1 MLEIL
6 SAAANSDL
14 TTLATAKRELGVA
27 DATQDAH
34 IADLIREASDL
45 VAQWC
50 NRSGFGRQ
58 TLRQTERLAG
68 PVDVLVLQ
76 RDLGVL
82 VSSVTEDGLAL
93 SAGEYERGGVLVYR
107 LRGDVRVPWTARMV
121 VAEYDAGFVLPD
133 DVPPA
138 LERACLDL
146 LAGLWHGQGRDPA
159 VRNETTEGVG
169 AVGYFEHRADTL
181 PLAPDRLA
189 ALERYRRF
197 HL

>member
-6 SAAANSDL
+6 SPAASGDL
-14 TTLATAKRELGVA
+14 TTLAIAKRELGVA
-27 DATQDAH
+27 DAAQDAR

-50 NRSGFGRQ
+50 NRSGFGREA
-58 TLRQTERLAG
+58 LRQTERLAS
-68 PVDVLVLQ
+68 PADALVLQ

-82 VSSVTEDGLAL
+82 VSSVTEDGVALA
-93 SAGEYERGGVLVYR
+93 AADYERGGVLLYR
-107 LRGDVRVPWTARMV
+107 LRGDVRVPWTARTV
-121 VAEYDAGFVLPD
+121 VVEYQAGFALPD
-133 DVPPA
+133 EAPPA

-169 AVGYFEHRADTL
+169 AVGYFEPRADTL
-181 PLAPDRLA
+181 PLALDRLA

>member
-6 SAAANSDL
+6 SAAATGDL
-14 TTLATAKRELGVA
+14 TTLATAKRELGIV
-27 DATQDAH
+27 DAAQDAR
-34 IADLIREASDL
+34 IADLISEASDL

-50 NRSGFGRQ
+50 NRSGFGRE
-58 TLRQTERLAG
+58 TLRQTERLAS
-68 PVDVLVLQ
+68 PVDVLVLY
-76 RDLGVL
+76 RDLGVTIT
-82 VSSVTEDGLAL
+82 VVIEDGVTLDA
-93 SAGEYERGGVLVYR
+93 ADYERDGVLLYR
-107 LRGDVRVPWTARMV
+107 LREGIRVPWTARLV
-121 VAEYDAGFVLPD
+121 VLEYQAGFLLPD
-133 DVPPA
+133 EVPPA

-169 AVGYFEHRADTL
+169 AVGYFEPRGDTL
-181 PLAPDRLA
+181 PLAADRLA

>member
-1 MLEIL
+1 MLELL
-6 SAAANSDL
+6 SAAATGDL
-14 TTLATAKRELGVA
+14 TTLATAKRELGVT
-27 DATQDAH
+27 DAGQDAR
-34 IADLIREASDL
+34 ITDLIREASDL

-50 NRSGFGRQ
+50 NRSGFGRE
-58 TLRQTERLAG
+58 TLRQTERLAS
-68 PVDVLVLQ
+68 PTDVLLLQ

-82 VSSVTEDGLAL
+82 VSSVTEDGAAL
-93 SAGEYERGGVLVYR
+93 TTGEYERGDMLLYR
-107 LRGDVRVPWTARMV
+107 LRDGVRVPWSARTV
-121 VAEYDAGFVLPD
+121 IVEYQAGFVLPD
-133 DVPPA
+133 EAPPA

-146 LAGLWHGQGRDPA
+146 VAGLWHGQGRDPA

-181 PLAPDRLA
+181 PLAADRLA

>member
-6 SAAANSDL
+6 SPAATGDL
-14 TTLATAKRELGVA
+14 TTPAIAKRELGVTDTA
-27 DATQDAH
+27 HDAR

-50 NRSGFGRQ
+50 NRSGVGRE
-58 TLRQTERLAG
+58 TLRQTERLAS
-68 PVDVLVLQ
+68 PVDVIVLQ
-76 RDLGVL
+76 RDLGVTITA
-82 VSSVTEDGLAL
+82 VTEDGVALA
-93 SAGEYERGGVLVYR
+93 AADYERGGVLLYR
-107 LRGDVRVPWTARMV
+107 LRGDVRVPWTARTV
-121 VAEYDAGFVLPD
+121 IVEYQAGFVLPD
-133 DVPPA
+133 DAPPA

-146 LAGLWHGQGRDPA
+146 LAGLWHGLGRDPA

-181 PLAPDRLA
+181 PLPPDRLA

>member
-1 MLEIL
+1 MLEIVTP
-6 SAAANSDL
+6 AATSDL
-14 TTLATAKRELGVA
+14 TTLATAKRELGVT
-27 DATQDAH
+27 DTTQDAP
-34 IADLIREASDL
+34 IADLIRQASDL

-50 NRSGFGRQ
+50 NRLGFGREA
-58 TLRQTERLAG
+58 LRQTERLAS
-68 PVDVLVLQ
+68 PLDVLVLQ
-76 RDLGVL
+76 RDLGV
-82 VSSVTEDGLAL
+82 VVTSVTEDGLAL
-93 SAGEYERGGVLVYR
+93 SANEYERGGVLLYR
-107 LRGDVRVPWTARMV
+107 LREGIRVPWIARTV
-121 VAEYDAGFVLPD
+121 VLEYQAGFLLPD
-133 DVPPA
+133 EAPPA

>member
-1 MLEIL
+1 MLELL
-6 SAAANSDL
+6 SAAATGDL
-14 TTLATAKRELGVA
+14 TTLATAKRELGVT
-27 DATQDAH
+27 DAGQDAR
-34 IADLIREASDL
+34 ITDLIREASDL

-50 NRSGFGRQ
+50 NRSGFGRE
-58 TLRQTERLAG
+58 TMRQTERLAS
-68 PVDVLVLQ
+68 PTDVLLLQ
-76 RDLGVL
+76 RDLGV
-82 VSSVTEDGLAL
+82 VVTSVTEDGLAL
-93 SAGEYERGGVLVYR
+93 SANEYERGGVLLYR
-107 LRGDVRVPWTARMV
+107 LREGIRVPWIARTV
-121 VAEYDAGFVLPD
+121 VLEYQAGFLLPD
-133 DVPPA
+133 EAPPA

-169 AVGYFEHRADTL
+169 AVGYFEHRGDTL

>member
-1 MLEIL
+1 MLEIVTP
-6 SAAANSDL
+6 AATSDL
-14 TTLATAKRELGVA
+14 TTLATAKRELGVT
-27 DATQDAH
+27 DTTQDAP
-34 IADLIREASDL
+34 IADLIRQASDL

-50 NRSGFGRQ
+50 NRLGFGREA
-58 TLRQTERLAG
+58 LRQTERLAS
-68 PVDVLVLQ
+68 PLDVLVLQ
-76 RDLGVL
+76 RDLGV
-82 VSSVTEDGLAL
+82 VVTSVTEDGLAL
-93 SAGEYERGGVLVYR
+93 STNEYERGGVLLYR
-107 LRGDVRVPWTARMV
+107 LREGIRVPWIARTV
-121 VAEYDAGFVLPD
+121 VLEYQAGFLLPD
-133 DVPPA
+133 EAPPA

>member
-6 SAAANSDL
+6 SPAATSDL
-14 TTLATAKRELGVA
+14 TTLAIAKRELGVA
-27 DATQDAH
+27 DATHDAR

-45 VAQWC
+45 VAPWC
-50 NRSGFGRQ
+50 NRAGFGRE
-58 TLRQTERLAG
+58 TLRQTERLAS
-68 PVDVLVLQ
+68 PADALVLQ
-76 RDLGVL
+76 RDLGVA
-82 VSSVTEDGLAL
+82 VTTVTEDGLAL
-93 SAGEYERGGVLVYR
+93 SAADYERVGVLLYR
-107 LRGDVRVPWTARMV
+107 LRDGVRVAWTARTV
-121 VAEYDAGFVLPD
+121 VIEYQAGFVLPD
-133 DVPPA
+133 EAPPA

-169 AVGYFEHRADTL
+169 AVGYFEHRPGTL
-181 PLAPDRLA
+181 PLAVDRLA

>member
-6 SAAANSDL
+6 SAAATGDL
-14 TTLATAKRELGVA
+14 TTLATAKRELGVT
-27 DATQDAH
+27 DAAQDAR
-34 IADLIREASDL
+34 ITDLIREASDL

-50 NRSGFGRQ
+50 NRSGFGRE
-58 TLRQTERLAG
+58 TLRQTERLTS

-82 VSSVTEDGLAL
+82 VSSVTEDGVAL
-93 SAGEYERGGVLVYR
+93 TDGEYEHGGVLLYR
-107 LRGDVRVPWTARMV
+107 LRGNVRLPWTARTV
-121 VAEYDAGFVLPD
+121 IVEYQAGFVLPD
-133 DVPPA
+133 EAPQA

-169 AVGYFEHRADTL
+169 AVGYFEHRADAL
-181 PLAPDRLA
+181 PLAADRLA

>member
-6 SAAANSDL
+6 SPAATGDL
-14 TTLATAKRELGVA
+14 TTLAAAKRDLGVTDTA
-27 DATQDAH
+27 QDPR

-50 NRSGFGRQ
+50 NRSGFGRE
-58 TLRQTERLAG
+58 TLRQTARLTS

-76 RDLGVL
+76 RDLGAV
-82 VSSVTEDGLAL
+82 VSSVTEDGVAL
-93 SAGEYERGGVLVYR
+93 TAADYERGGVLLYR
-107 LRGDVRVPWTARMV
+107 LRDAIRLPWTARTV
-121 VAEYDAGFVLPD
+121 VIEYQAGFVLPD

-169 AVGYFEHRADTL
+169 AVGYFEHRVDTL
-181 PLAPDRLA
+181 PLPPDRLA

>member
-6 SAAANSDL
+6 SPAASGDL
-14 TTLATAKRELGVA
+14 TTLAIAKRELGVA
-27 DATQDAH
+27 DAAQDAR

-50 NRSGFGRQ
+50 NRSGLGRE
-58 TLRQTERLAG
+58 TLRQTARLAS

-76 RDLGVL
+76 RDLGVA
-82 VSSVTEDGLAL
+82 VTTVTEDGVALA
-93 SAGEYERGGVLVYR
+93 AADYERGGVLLYR
-107 LRGDVRVPWTARMV
+107 LRDGMRAPWTARTV
-121 VAEYDAGFVLPD
+121 IVDYQAGFVLPD
-133 DVPPA
+133 ETPPA

-159 VRNETTEGVG
+159 VRNEATEGVG
-169 AVGYFEHRADTL
+169 AVGYFEHRGDTL
-181 PLAPDRLA
+181 PLPPDRLA

>member
-6 SAAANSDL
+6 GPATTGGL
-14 TTLATAKRELGVA
+14 TTLTNAKRELGVTDTA
-27 DATQDAH
+27 QDPR

-50 NRSGFGRQ
+50 NRSGFGRE
-58 TLRQTERLAG
+58 TLRQTERLAT

-82 VSSVTEDGLAL
+82 VSSVAEDGVALA
-93 SAGEYERGGVLVYR
+93 AADYERSGVLLYR
-107 LRGDVRVPWTARMV
+107 LRSDVRVPWTARIV
-121 VAEYDAGFVLPD
+121 VVEYHAGFMLPD
-133 DVPPA
+133 DGPPA

-169 AVGYFEHRADTL
+169 AVGYFEPRADTL

>member
-1 MLEIL
+1 MLEIVTP
-6 SAAANSDL
+6 AATGDL
-14 TTLATAKRELGVA
+14 TMLATAKRELGVTGA
-27 DATQDAH
+27 AQDAR
-34 IADLIREASDL
+34 IAALIREASDL

-50 NRSGFGRQ
+50 NRSGFGREA
-58 TLRQTERLAG
+58 LRQTERLAS
-68 PVDVLVLQ
+68 PVDVIVLQ

-82 VSSVTEDGLAL
+82 VTAVFEDGVAL
-93 SAGEYERGGVLVYR
+93 TAADYERGGVLLYR
-107 LRGDVRVPWTARMV
+107 LRGGVRVAWTARTV
-121 VAEYDAGFVLPD
+121 VVEYQAGFVLPD
-133 DVPPA
+133 EARPA

-181 PLAPDRLA
+181 PLPADRLA

>member
-6 SAAANSDL
+6 SLAATGDL

-27 DATQDAH
+27 DTAQDAR
-34 IADLIREASDL
+34 ITDLISEASDL

-50 NRSGFGRQ
+50 NRSGFGRE
-58 TLRQTERLAG
+58 TLRQTARLAS

-76 RDLGVL
+76 RDLGV
-82 VSSVTEDGLAL
+82 TITAIIEDGRAL
-93 SAGEYERGGVLVYR
+93 PAEDYERAGVLLYR
-107 LRGDVRVPWTARMV
+107 LRDGVRAPWTARTV
-121 VAEYDAGFVLPD
+121 IVDYEAGFVLPD
-133 DVPPA
+133 EAPPA

-181 PLAPDRLA
+181 PLPPDRLA

>member
-6 SAAANSDL
+6 TPATTSDL
-14 TTLATAKRELGVA
+14 TTLATAKRDLGIV
-27 DATQDAH
+27 DAAQDAR

-50 NRSGFGRQ
+50 NRSSFGRE
-58 TLRQTERLAG
+58 TLRQTERLAS
-68 PVDVLVLQ
+68 PTDVLLLQ

-82 VSSVTEDGLAL
+82 VSSVTEDGAAL
-93 SAGEYERGGVLVYR
+93 TTGDYERGDLLLYR
-107 LRGDVRVPWTARMV
+107 LRDGIRVPWAARTV
-121 VAEYDAGFVLPD
+121 VIEYQAGFALPD
-133 DVPPA
+133 DAPPA

-181 PLAPDRLA
+181 PLATDRLA

>member
-6 SAAANSDL
+6 SPAATGDL
-14 TTLATAKRELGVA
+14 TTLATAKRELGIV
-27 DATQDAH
+27 DAAQDAR

-50 NRSGFGRQ
+50 NRSGFGRE
-58 TLRQTERLAG
+58 TLRQTERIAS
-68 PVDVLVLQ
+68 PVDVIVLQ

-82 VSSVTEDGLAL
+82 VTSVTEDGIAL
-93 SAGEYERGGVLVYR
+93 TADEYERGGVLLNR
-107 LRGDVRVPWTARMV
+107 LREAVRVPWTARLV
-121 VAEYDAGFVLPD
+121 VVEYQAGFVLPD
-133 DVPPA
+133 EAPPA

-146 LAGLWHGQGRDPA
+146 LTGLWHGQGRDPA

-169 AVGYFEHRADTL
+169 AVGYFEPRADTL
-181 PLAPDRLA
+181 PLPPDRLA

>member
-6 SAAANSDL
+6 TPAATGDL
-14 TTLATAKRELGVA
+14 TTLATAKRELGIVDAAQDARVA
-27 DATQDAH
+27 D
-34 IADLIREASDL
+34 LVREASDL

-50 NRSGFGRQ
+50 NRSGFGRE
-58 TLRQTERLAG
+58 TLRQTARLAS
-68 PVDVLVLQ
+68 PVDVIVLQ
-76 RDLGVL
+76 RDLGVTIST
-82 VSSVTEDGLAL
+82 VAEDGVAL
-93 SAGEYERGGVLVYR
+93 TTDDYERGGVLLYR
-107 LRGDVRVPWTARMV
+107 LREGVRVAWAARTV
-121 VAEYDAGFVLPD
+121 VLEYQAGFLLPD
-133 DVPPA
+133 EVPPA

-169 AVGYFEHRADTL
+169 AVGYFEHRGDTL
-181 PLAPDRLA
+181 PLPPDRLA

>member
-6 SAAANSDL
+6 SAAATGDL
-14 TTLATAKRELGVA
+14 TTLATAKRELSVTDTA
-27 DATQDAH
+27 QDAR

-50 NRSGFGRQ
+50 NRSGFGRE
-58 TLRQTERLAG
+58 TLRQTERLAS
-68 PVDVLVLQ
+68 PADALVLQ
-76 RDLGVL
+76 RDLGVTITAI
-82 VSSVTEDGLAL
+82 TEDGVAL
-93 SAGEYERGGVLVYR
+93 TAADYERGGVLLYR
-107 LRGDVRVPWTARMV
+107 LCEDVRVPWTARTV
-121 VAEYDAGFVLPD
+121 VIEYQAGFALAD
-133 DVPPA
+133 DAPPA

-159 VRNETTEGVG
+159 VRNETTDGVG

-181 PLAPDRLA
+181 PLTPDRLA

>member
-6 SAAANSDL
+6 TPAITGDL
-14 TTLATAKRELGVA
+14 TTLASAKRELGVA
-27 DATQDAH
+27 DAAQDAR

-50 NRSGFGRQ
+50 NRSGFGRE
-58 TLRQTERLAG
+58 TLRQTERLVS
-68 PVDVLVLQ
+68 PVDVIVLQ
-76 RDLGVL
+76 RDIGVTITT
-82 VSSVTEDGLAL
+82 VTEDGAALA
-93 SAGEYERGGVLVYR
+93 AADYERVGVLLYR
-107 LRGDVRVPWTARMV
+107 LREGIRVPWIARTV
-121 VAEYDAGFVLPD
+121 VLEYQAGFMLPD
-133 DVPPA
+133 EAPA
-138 LERACLDL
+138 ALGRACRDL

-169 AVGYFEHRADTL
+169 AVGYFEPRADTL
-181 PLAPDRLA
+181 PLTHDRLA

>member
-6 SAAANSDL
+6 SAAVNGDL
-14 TTLATAKRELGVA
+14 TTLAIAKRELGVT
-27 DATQDAH
+27 DATQDAR

-50 NRSGFGRQ
+50 NRPGFGRE
-58 TLRQTERLAG
+58 TLRQTERLAS
-68 PVDVLVLQ
+68 PADALVLQ
-76 RDLGVL
+76 RDLGVTITAI
-82 VSSVTEDGLAL
+82 TEDGVAL
-93 SAGEYERGGVLVYR
+93 TAGEYERGGVLLYR
-107 LRGDVRVPWTARMV
+107 LREGVRVPWTAHAV
-121 VAEYDAGFVLPD
+121 VIEYQAGFVLPD
-133 DVPPA
+133 EAPPA

-159 VRNETTEGVG
+159 VRNESTEGVG

-181 PLAPDRLA
+181 PLPADRLA
-189 ALERYRRF
+189 VLERYRRF

>member
-6 SAAANSDL
+6 SAAATGDL
-14 TTLATAKRELGVA
+14 TTLATAKRELGVT
-27 DATQDAH
+27 DAAQDAR
-34 IADLIREASDL
+34 ITDLIREASDL

-50 NRSGFGRQ
+50 NRAGFGRE
-58 TLRQTERLAG
+58 TLRQTERLAS
-68 PVDVLVLQ
+68 PLDVLVLQ
-76 RDLGVL
+76 RDLGV
-82 VSSVTEDGLAL
+82 VVTSVTEDGLAL
-93 SAGEYERGGVLVYR
+93 SANEYERGGVLLYR
-107 LRGDVRVPWTARMV
+107 LRDGVRVAWAARTV
-121 VAEYDAGFVLPD
+121 VLEYQAGFTLPD
-133 DVPPA
+133 DAPSA

>member
-1 MLEIL
+1 MLEII
-6 SAAANSDL
+6 SPAASGDL
-14 TTLATAKRELGVA
+14 TTLAIAKRELGVA
-27 DATQDAH
+27 EAAQDAR

-50 NRSGFGRQ
+50 NRSGFGRE
-58 TLRQTERLAG
+58 TLRQTERLAS

-76 RDLGVL
+76 RDLGVA
-82 VSSVTEDGLAL
+82 VTTVTEDGVALA
-93 SAGEYERGGVLVYR
+93 AGEYERGGVLLYR
-107 LRGDVRVPWTARMV
+107 LRGDVRVPWGARMV
-121 VAEYDAGFVLPD
+121 VVEYQAGFVLPD
-133 DVPPA
+133 DAPPA

-169 AVGYFEHRADTL
+169 AVGYFEPRVDTL
-181 PLAPDRLA
+181 PISADRLA

>member
-6 SAAANSDL
+6 SPAAISDL
-14 TTLATAKRELGVA
+14 TTLAIAKRELGVA
-27 DATQDAH
+27 DATQDAR

-50 NRSGFGRQ
+50 NRSGFGREM
-58 TLRQTERLAG
+58 LRQTARLVS
-68 PVDVLVLQ
+68 PVDVIVLH
-76 RDLGVL
+76 RDLGVTITT
-82 VSSVTEDGLAL
+82 VAEDGVAL
-93 SAGEYERGGVLVYR
+93 SADEYERGGVLLYR
-107 LRGDVRVPWTARMV
+107 LREGTRVPWTGRLV
-121 VAEYDAGFVLPD
+121 VVEYQAGFLLPD
-133 DVPPA
+133 EAPPA

-159 VRNETTEGVG
+159 VRSETTEGVG

-181 PLAPDRLA
+181 PLVPDRLA

>member
-6 SAAANSDL
+6 SPAATGDL
-14 TTLATAKRELGVA
+14 TTLATAKRELGVT
-27 DATQDAH
+27 DAAQHARIT
-34 IADLIREASDL
+34 DLIREASDL
-45 VAQWC
+45 LAQWC
-50 NRSGFGRQ
+50 NRSGFGRE
-58 TLRQTERLAG
+58 TLRQTARLTS

-76 RDLGVL
+76 RDLGV
-82 VSSVTEDGLAL
+82 VVTSVAEDDLAL
-93 SAGEYERGGVLVYR
+93 SASDYEQGGLLLYR
-107 LRGDVRVPWTARMV
+107 LRGDVRVPWTARTV
-121 VAEYDAGFVLPD
+121 VVEYQAGFVLPD
-133 DVPPA
+133 EAPPG

-169 AVGYFEHRADTL
+169 AVGYFEPRADTL
-181 PLAPDRLA
+181 PLALDRLA